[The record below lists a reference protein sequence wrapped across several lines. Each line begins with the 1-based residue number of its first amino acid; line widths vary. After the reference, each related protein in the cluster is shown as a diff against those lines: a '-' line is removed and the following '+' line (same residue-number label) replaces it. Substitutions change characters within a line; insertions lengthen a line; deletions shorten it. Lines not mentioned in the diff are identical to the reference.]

1 MTMTEEY
8 RGFVLT
14 WQEPPPM
21 GNGYSVNIGSDNM
34 NLSGIL
40 ASHEATPIP
49 NPNLLTALENAR
61 GIIDQLLGRAATR

>member
-1 MTMTEEY
+1 
-8 RGFVLT
+8 
-14 WQEPPPM
+14 M